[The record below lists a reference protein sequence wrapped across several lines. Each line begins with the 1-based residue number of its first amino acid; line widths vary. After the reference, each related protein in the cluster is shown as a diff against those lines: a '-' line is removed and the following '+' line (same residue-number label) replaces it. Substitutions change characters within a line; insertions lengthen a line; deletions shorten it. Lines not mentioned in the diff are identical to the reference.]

1 MKKIISKQR
10 RDRKQNIKQWVV
22 GIVLIGVM
30 LFSVIAG
37 GFVGR
42 GGDSSKKV
50 KYNGFEFIK
59 QGEFWTTEINEISF
73 IFNYNP
79 KQIEEIGE
87 PLNGITNYRGKPL
100 YIFSGN
106 NVVEAKIYQNLFSNG
121 LIQRMQK
128 GCPEDEV
135 CEEDIPIKT
144 CEDNFI
150 IMREKENL
158 NIYQQE
164 NCVFIEGKKEDFMKL
179 SDEFLFK
186 ILSIR

>member
-10 RDRKQNIKQWVV
+10 RDRKQNIKQWSV

-30 LFSVIAG
+30 LFSIIAG
-37 GFVGR
+37 GFG
-42 GGDSSKKV
+42 GGSGDSSKKV

-59 QGEFWTTEINEISF
+59 QGDFWTAEINEVNF
-73 IFNYNP
+73 VFNYNP
-79 KQIEEIGE
+79 KEIEGVGE
-87 PLNGITNYRGKPL
+87 SLNGITNYRGKPL
-100 YIFSGN
+100 YIFSEN
-106 NVVEAKIYQNLFSNG
+106 NNVEAKIYQNLFSNG
-121 LIQRMQK
+121 LVQRMQK
-128 GCPEDEV
+128 GCLEDEV

-144 CEDNFI
+144 CEDNLI
-150 IMREKENL
+150 IIREKESS

-164 NCVFIEGKKEDFMKL
+164 NCVFIEGKKEDFVKL